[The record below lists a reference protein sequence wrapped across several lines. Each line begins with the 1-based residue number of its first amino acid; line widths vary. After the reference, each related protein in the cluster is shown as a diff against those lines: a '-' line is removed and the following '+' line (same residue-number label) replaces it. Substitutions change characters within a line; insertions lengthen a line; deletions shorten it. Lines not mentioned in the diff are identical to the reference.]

1 MKGGAKMI
9 VTRKNIF
16 TGIERSLN
24 LNITQEQLARW
35 NNGELIQNV
44 FPHLSV
50 DEREFLM
57 TGIIGEE
64 WNELTE
70 ELARDEFVYEL

>member
-1 MKGGAKMI
+1 MGEYIMI

-16 TGIERSLN
+16 TGVKRSLD
-24 LNITQEQLARW
+24 LDVTQEGLNRW
-35 NNGELIQNV
+35 KNGELIQNV

-64 WNELTE
+64 WNELLE
-70 ELARDEFVYEL
+70 DEVRDEFVYEL

>member
-1 MKGGAKMI
+1 MI
-9 VTRKNIF
+9 VTRRNIF
-16 TGIERSLN
+16 TGQERKLD
-24 LNITQEQLARW
+24 LDVTQEQLNRW
-35 NNGELIQNV
+35 HNGELIQKV

>member
-1 MKGGAKMI
+1 MI

-16 TGIERSLN
+16 TNQERSLD
-24 LNITQEQLARW
+24 LDVTQEQLNRW
-35 NNGELIQNV
+35 NNGELIQKV
-44 FPHLSV
+44 FPHLSI

-64 WNELTE
+64 WNELME
-70 ELARDEFVYEL
+70 DEVRDEFVYEL

>member
-1 MKGGAKMI
+1 MI

-16 TGIERSLN
+16 TGVERSLY
-24 LNITQEQLARW
+24 LDVTQEGLNRW
-35 NNGELIQNV
+35 KNGELIQNV
-44 FPHLSV
+44 FHHSSV

-64 WNELTE
+64 WNELLE
-70 ELARDEFVYEL
+70 DEVRDEFVYEL

>member
-1 MKGGAKMI
+1 MI

-16 TGIERSLN
+16 TGRERSLD
-24 LNITQEQLARW
+24 LDITQEQVNRW
-35 NNGELIQNV
+35 QGGEKIQDV

-70 ELARDEFVYEL
+70 ELVRDEFVYEL

>member
-1 MKGGAKMI
+1 MI
-9 VTRKNIF
+9 VTRRNIF

-24 LNITQEQLARW
+24 LDVTQEQLTRW
-35 NNGELIQNV
+35 NNGELIQKV

>member
-1 MKGGAKMI
+1 MI

-16 TGIERSLN
+16 TGQERSLD
-24 LNITQEQLARW
+24 LDVTQEQLNRW
-35 NNGELIQNV
+35 QGGEKIQNV

>member
-1 MKGGAKMI
+1 MI
-9 VTRKNIF
+9 VTKRNIF
-16 TGIERSLN
+16 TGQERSLD
-24 LNITQEQLARW
+24 LAVTQEQLNRW
-35 NNGELIQNV
+35 NNGELIQKV

-70 ELARDEFVYEL
+70 ELARGEFVYEL

>member
-1 MKGGAKMI
+1 MI
-9 VTRKNIF
+9 VTRRNIF
-16 TGIERSLN
+16 TGQVRKLDLN
-24 LNITQEQLARW
+24 VTQEQLDRW
-35 NNGELIQNV
+35 NNGELIQKV

>member
-1 MKGGAKMI
+1 MI

-16 TGIERSLN
+16 TGQKRSLD
-24 LNITQEQLARW
+24 LDVTQEQLNRW
-35 NNGELIQNV
+35 QGGEKIQNV

>member
-1 MKGGAKMI
+1 MI

-16 TGIERSLN
+16 TGRVRSLD
-24 LNITQEQLARW
+24 LDITQEQVNRW
-35 NNGELIQNV
+35 QGGEKIQDV

-70 ELARDEFVYEL
+70 ELVRDEFVYEL

>member
-1 MKGGAKMI
+1 MI

-16 TGIERSLN
+16 TGVERSLD
-24 LNITQEQLARW
+24 LDVTQEGLNRW
-35 NNGELIQNV
+35 KNGELIQNV

-57 TGIIGEE
+57 TGILGEE
-64 WNELTE
+64 WNELME
-70 ELARDEFVYEL
+70 DEVRDEFVYEL

>member
-1 MKGGAKMI
+1 MI

-16 TGIERSLN
+16 TGQERSLN
-24 LNITQEQLARW
+24 LDVTQEQLNRW
-35 NNGELIQNV
+35 KNGELIQNV

-57 TGIIGEE
+57 TGIVGEE

>member
-1 MKGGAKMI
+1 MI

-16 TGIERSLN
+16 TGQERSLD
-24 LNITQEQLARW
+24 LDVTQEQLNRW

>member
-1 MKGGAKMI
+1 MI
-9 VTRKNIF
+9 VTKKNIF
-16 TGIERSLN
+16 TGIERSLD
-24 LNITQEQLARW
+24 LDVTQEQLNRW
-35 NNGELIQNV
+35 ENGELIQNV
-44 FPHLSV
+44 FPHLSI

>member
-1 MKGGAKMI
+1 MGEYIMI
-9 VTRKNIF
+9 VTKKNIF
-16 TGIERSLN
+16 TGIERSLD
-24 LNITQEQLARW
+24 LDVTQEQLNRW
-35 NNGELIQNV
+35 ENGELIQNV
-44 FPHLSV
+44 FPHLSI

>member
-1 MKGGAKMI
+1 MI
-9 VTRKNIF
+9 VRRPNIF
-16 TGIERSLN
+16 TGKVRELE
-24 LNITQEQLARW
+24 LDITQEQVNRW
-35 NNGELIQNV
+35 QKGEKIQDV

-64 WNELTE
+64 WNEIWE
-70 ELARDEFVYEL
+70 EEKRDEFVYEL

>member
-1 MKGGAKMI
+1 MI
-9 VTRKNIF
+9 VTKKNIF
-16 TGIERSLN
+16 TGIERSLDMHV
-24 LNITQEQLARW
+24 TQEQLNRW
-35 NNGELIQNV
+35 ENGELIQNV
-44 FPHLSV
+44 FPHLSI

-64 WNELTE
+64 WNELVE

>member
-1 MKGGAKMI
+1 MI

-16 TGIERSLN
+16 TGQKRSLN
-24 LNITQEQLARW
+24 LDVTQEQLDRW
-35 NNGELIQNV
+35 NNGEKIQNV

>member
-1 MKGGAKMI
+1 MI
-9 VTRKNIF
+9 VRRPNIF
-16 TGIERSLN
+16 TGKVRELE
-24 LNITQEQLARW
+24 LDITQEQVNRW
-35 NNGELIQNV
+35 QKGELIQNV

-64 WNELTE
+64 WNELME
-70 ELARDEFVYEL
+70 DLVRDEFVYEL

>member
-1 MKGGAKMI
+1 MI

-16 TGIERSLN
+16 TGQSRSLD
-24 LNITQEQLARW
+24 LNVTQEQLNRW
-35 NNGELIQNV
+35 KGGELIQKV

>member
-1 MKGGAKMI
+1 MGEYIMI
-9 VTRKNIF
+9 VTKKNIF
-16 TGIERSLN
+16 TGIERSLD
-24 LNITQEQLARW
+24 LDVTQEQLNRW
-35 NNGELIQNV
+35 ENGELIQNV
-44 FPHLSV
+44 FPHLSI

-70 ELARDEFVYEL
+70 ELARDEFFYEL

>member
-1 MKGGAKMI
+1 MI

-16 TGIERSLN
+16 TGVKRSLD
-24 LNITQEQLARW
+24 LDVTQEGLNRW
-35 NNGELIQNV
+35 KNGELIQNV

-64 WNELTE
+64 WNELLE
-70 ELARDEFVYEL
+70 DEVRDEFVYEL

>member
-1 MKGGAKMI
+1 MI
-9 VTRKNIF
+9 VRRPNIF
-16 TGIERSLN
+16 TGKVRELE
-24 LNITQEQLARW
+24 LDITQEQVNRW
-35 NNGELIQNV
+35 QNGELIQNV

-70 ELARDEFVYEL
+70 ELVRDEFVYEL

>member
-1 MKGGAKMI
+1 MI
-9 VTRKNIF
+9 VTRRNIF
-16 TGIERSLN
+16 TGQERSLD
-24 LNITQEQLARW
+24 LDVTQEQLNRW
-35 NNGELIQNV
+35 KNGELIQKV
-44 FPHLSV
+44 FPDLST

-70 ELARDEFVYEL
+70 ELVRDEFVYEL

>member
-1 MKGGAKMI
+1 MI

-16 TGIERSLN
+16 TGVKRSLD
-24 LNITQEQLARW
+24 LDVTQEGLNRW
-35 NNGELIQNV
+35 KNGELIQNV

-50 DEREFLM
+50 DGREFLM

-64 WNELTE
+64 WNELIE
-70 ELARDEFVYEL
+70 DEVRDEFVYEL

>member
-1 MKGGAKMI
+1 MI

-16 TGIERSLN
+16 TGVERSLD
-24 LNITQEQLARW
+24 LDVTQEGLNRW

-57 TGIIGEE
+57 TGILGEE
-64 WNELTE
+64 WNELME
-70 ELARDEFVYEL
+70 DEVRDEFVYEL